1 MVTGAPATLALLFAA
16 SLLTRPA
23 VAQEPALDTTS
34 LAGGPYAEMEMVFER
49 GFLFIRVDVLTVRV
63 RYGDRTTARL
73 REIWESHLPE
83 AARRDSAARVAA
95 EATDA
100 FARIDFLRGI
110 SLRQFLDATRRNL
123 GRAAEEGYVDPHA
136 AGEIAEDLP
145 GWFAFLRDRAI
156 REGDRLLYR
165 IRGDTLRTLFIGV
178 EGDVLLDQ
186 TDVGPERRRAVLGGY
201 LAPGTD
207 FREKLL
213 DSVLR

>member
-1 MVTGAPATLALLFAA
+1 MGTGTPATLALLFAA
-16 SLLTRPA
+16 CLLARPA
-23 VAQEPALDTTS
+23 VAQEPALDTAS
-34 LAGGPYAEMEMVFER
+34 LARGSYAEMEMIFER
-49 GFLFIRVDVLTVRV
+49 GFLFIRVDVLSLRV
-63 RYGDRTTARL
+63 RYGDRTAARL
-73 REIWESHLPE
+73 REIGESDLPG
-83 AARRDSAARVAA
+83 AVRRDSAARVAA

-110 SLRQFLDATRRNL
+110 SLQQFLDATRRNL

-145 GWFAFLRDRAI
+145 GWFAFLRDRDI

-186 TDVGPERRRAVLGGY
+186 TDVGPERRRSVLGGY
-201 LAPGTD
+201 VAPGTD